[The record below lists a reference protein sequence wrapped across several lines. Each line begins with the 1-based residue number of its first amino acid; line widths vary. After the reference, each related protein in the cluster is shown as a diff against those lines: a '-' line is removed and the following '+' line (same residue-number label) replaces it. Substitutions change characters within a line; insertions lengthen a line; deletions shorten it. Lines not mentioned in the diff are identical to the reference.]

1 MFSLRPSL
9 VFCLPAAQLSSGER
23 STAAAHKQSVAVLS
37 DACVAR
43 PWSRGRPA
51 ASSAAAPPQPS
62 RGTIVLGGG
71 LAASFAAAGPAAPHV
86 VAPRGG
92 PRRLVPQRAAS
103 GLLLREDV
111 PSAGRR
117 ASRPAAVPAA
127 LPRPR
132 TRPRSA
138 LRAPPGGPLPLPRCP
153 TSFLSF
159 GTVESKVKSRC
170 AISTIIL
177 QFPQCVKSVICDFK
191 FLKFK
196 ISSVAGSKRQ
206 KTQYGTYGPREKLNR
221 PRKRTVTWR
230 ATGDWCGRCA
240 DAEDITVERHR
251 DASAWETLHRG

>member
-1 MFSLRPSL
+1 MVPRPSRGL
-9 VFCLPAAQLSSGER
+9 VRGSAPTTVSGDDRPWRRTRGLVRGGGAGCAARRGPPWWPPSPRPAARRG
-23 STAAAHKQSVAVLS
+23 VG
-37 DACVAR
+37 
-43 PWSRGRPA
+43 PPPRGRPL
-51 ASSAAAPPQPS
+51 
-62 RGTIVLGGG
+62 RR
-71 LAASFAAAGPAAPHV
+71 PA
-86 VAPRGG
+86 
-92 PRRLVPQRAAS
+92 
-103 GLLLREDV
+103 
-111 PSAGRR
+111 

-206 KTQYGTYGPREKLNR
+206 KTQYGMARGKNSIDRGSVLLPGGR
-221 PRKRTVTWR
+221 R
-230 ATGDWCGRCA
+230 ATGAGAALTPKTSPLNGTGTPPRGRPYTG
-240 DAEDITVERHR
+240 DEGHSSQRR
-251 DASAWETLHRG
+251 